1 MPAEGWNK
9 PKKGHLLLLGIL
21 KMIEFSISLGMVNLA
36 KESSR
41 LSRSCSSLRQG
52 YGLASQLRRNSKR
65 ELCVVKD
72 LGDLLNCIPI
82 TGRGRDAEKL
92 LNLAEVADR
101 FHLPTIDTEDESV
114 FDRDDLE

>member
-1 MPAEGWNK
+1 MPGEGWNK
-9 PKKGHLLLLGIL
+9 PKKGHLLLRRIL
-21 KMIEFSISLGMVNLA
+21 KIVEFSIPLGMVNLA

-52 YGLASQLRRNSKR
+52 YRLASQLRRNSKR

-82 TGRGRDAEKL
+82 ARRSGHTQL
-92 LNLAEVADR
+92 SLNLAEVADR